1 MNELK
6 LSAVALAILV
16 LAGCGGS
23 GNGGGAGAARTQVE
37 QGTPPGVSPQACGAS
52 RSPGGRVYRVQIPSL
67 IDGEAITF
75 QVFEPDVL
83 DCNAKHALIVEGH
96 GYAGSRQTEKS
107 TSVDGLGPSIGP
119 YTAAGYA
126 VISIDQRGHGES
138 GGTVRVMDPDFEGRD
153 VATILD
159 WAEANL
165 DYLRYRD
172 NNLLLGS
179 IGGSYGG
186 GFQMMLWA
194 TDPKG
199 RLDAMVPEITW
210 NDLPNSLSPGH
221 VAKSFWLGFLGSGGD
236 INTDGRQDPY
246 IRSVLLNTLASGQM
260 PEAARKQLFAHSP
273 AYFCGQDRYGYGNL
287 QGTSSDGSDFPLGP
301 LTASLPPTT
310 STFSVT
316 RAPLKNFNKVDAL
329 VFQSPRDNLFN
340 FNEGYHNFECLKKGG
355 GDVRLLTSENGHGT
369 LGLDLGV
376 PTQALATGALPQNNC
391 GPINPVEAT
400 LAWFD
405 EKLLGKGNAD
415 SVIVSGKKVCMSLAN
430 NDAVAVEQVSLGGTE
445 FAVQLPGGLPVPVV
459 LGQLAPVVIPLK
471 TIDAPS
477 EVVAGIPRLDVS
489 IGFGNAALDALCA
502 QAVDPLLR
510 VASCDSTV
518 FVGLGLVTLSSSGKV
533 PVVPELIDN
542 QVLPLRGF
550 GQHSVDMVGVAER
563 LSQGDQLVLL
573 VYGSSPVYAGMTSK
587 DPAAAVVTVQGT
599 VKVPL
604 LGDLGK
610 I

>member
-1 MNELK
+1 MDQLK
-6 LSAVALAILV
+6 LSVLV
-16 LAGCGGS
+16 LAALVVGGCGA
-23 GNGGGAGAARTQVE
+23 GNGGGTSVGARTQIE
-37 QGTPPGVSPQACGAS
+37 QGTPPGISPQACGAS

-83 DCNAKHALIVEGH
+83 DCNSKHALLVEGH

-107 TSVDGLGPSIGP
+107 TSVEGLGPSIGP

-210 NDLPNSLSPGH
+210 NDLPNSLSPGN
-221 VAKSFWLGFLGSGGD
+221 VSKAFWLGFLGSGGD
-236 INTDGRQDPY
+236 INTNGRQDPY
-246 IRSVLLNTLASGQM
+246 IRSVLLNSLASGQM

-301 LTASLPPTT
+301 LTAGLPLTAN
-310 STFSVT
+310 TFSVT
-316 RAPLKNFNKVDAL
+316 RAPLKTFNKVDAL

-369 LGLDLGV
+369 LGLDLGL
-376 PTQALATGALPQNNC
+376 PTQVLATGALPQNSC

-430 NDAVAVEQVSLGGTE
+430 NDAVAVDQVKLGGTE
-445 FAVQLPGGLPVPVV
+445 FDVLLPGGLPIPVV
-459 LGQLAPVVIPLK
+459 IGQLAPVVIPLK
-471 TIDAPS
+471 SIDQSS
-477 EVVAGIPRLDVS
+477 EVLAGIPRLNVS
-489 IGFGNAALDALCA
+489 VGFGNAALDELCS
-502 QAVDPLLR
+502 QPIDPLLR
-510 VASCDSTV
+510 LGSCDSTV
-518 FVGLGLVTLSSSGKV
+518 FVGLGVVTLSGSGKI
-533 PVVPELIDN
+533 PVIPELIDN
-542 QVLPLRGF
+542 QVIPLRGF

-563 LSQGDQLVLL
+563 LNQGDQLVLL
-573 VYGSSPVYAGMTSK
+573 VYGASPIYVAMSSR
-587 DPAAAVVTVQGT
+587 DPLAALVTVQGT
-599 VKVPL
+599 VQVPL
-604 LGDLGK
+604 LGNLPK
-610 I
+610 L

>member
-1 MNELK
+1 MSQIK
-6 LSAVALAILV
+6 LSVMVLAALV
-16 LAGCGGS
+16 GAGCGAGNS
-23 GNGGGAGAARTQVE
+23 GVANTVARTQIE
-37 QGTPPGVSPQACGAS
+37 QGTPPGISPQACGAS

-83 DCNAKHALIVEGH
+83 DCNSKHALIVEGH

-107 TSVDGLGPSIGP
+107 TSVEGLGPSIGP

-199 RLDAMVPEITW
+199 RLDAMAPEITW
-210 NDLPNSLSPGH
+210 NDLPNSLSPGG
-221 VAKSFWLGFLGSGGD
+221 VSKAFWLGFLGSGGD
-236 INTDGRQDPY
+236 INTNGRQDPY
-246 IRSVLLNTLASGQM
+246 IRSVLLNSLASGQM

-301 LTASLPPTT
+301 LTAGLPLTAN
-310 STFSVT
+310 TFSVT
-316 RAPLKNFNKVDAL
+316 RAPLKTFNKVDAL

-355 GDVRLLTSENGHGT
+355 GDVRLLTAENGHGT
-369 LGLDLGV
+369 LGLDLGL
-376 PTQALATGALPQNNC
+376 PTQVLATGALPQNSC

-405 EKLLGKGNAD
+405 EKLLDKGDAD

-430 NDAVAVEQVSLGGTE
+430 NDAVAVDQVKLGGTE
-445 FAVQLPGGLPVPVV
+445 FDVLLPGGLPIPV
-459 LGQLAPVVIPLK
+459 LIGQLAPMVIPLK
-471 TIDAPS
+471 SIDQSS
-477 EVVAGIPRLDVS
+477 EVLAGIPRLNVS
-489 IGFGNAALDALCA
+489 VGFGNAALEELCS
-502 QAVDPLLR
+502 QPVDPLLR
-510 VASCDSTV
+510 LGSCDSTV
-518 FVGLGLVTLSSSGKV
+518 FVGLGVVTLSGGGKI
-533 PVVPELIDN
+533 PVIPELIDN
-542 QVLPLRGF
+542 QVIPLRGF

-563 LSQGDQLVLL
+563 LNQGDQLVLL
-573 VYGSSPVYAGMTSK
+573 VYGASPIYVAMSSR
-587 DPAAAVVTVQGT
+587 DPLAALVMVQGT
-599 VKVPL
+599 VQVPL
-604 LGDLGK
+604 LGDLQK
-610 I
+610 L